1 MIVGGKKPTQARRC
15 RSFADRR
22 PDAGRSD
29 KDERDDVDADLR
41 IQLLKHSNDHKQVV
55 LHLGERRRGGGTI
68 NKNKRGTGK
77 SDCHIVTK
85 KNKRTICESEF
96 YLFGPSKQYQDNKTH
111 KNYFYRL

>member
-22 PDAGRSD
+22 PDARRSD

-85 KNKRTICESEF
+85 KKEA
-96 YLFGPSKQYQDNKTH
+96 DNLRK
-111 KNYFYRL
+111 

>member
-1 MIVGGKKPTQARRC
+1 MIVGGKKPTQARRS

-55 LHLGERRRGGGTI
+55 LHLGERRRGEGRLTKTKEGQE
-68 NKNKRGTGK
+68 RGTV
-77 SDCHIVTK
+77 ILLQK
-85 KNKRTICESEF
+85 KKKKVNFI
-96 YLFGPSKQYQDNKTH
+96 YLDLL
-111 KNYFYRL
+111 KNIRQQNS